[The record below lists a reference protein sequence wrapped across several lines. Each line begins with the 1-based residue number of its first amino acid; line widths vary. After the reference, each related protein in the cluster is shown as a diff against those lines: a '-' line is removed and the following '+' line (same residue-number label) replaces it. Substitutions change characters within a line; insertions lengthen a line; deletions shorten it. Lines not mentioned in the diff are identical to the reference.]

1 MESPMKRI
9 IVLVI
14 IVLLCGV
21 ELWAQTPELKLRPEL
36 EKLSGW
42 IGNWDYEGETQDTAL
57 GPASKTEGK
66 MAVRPILDGKFM
78 EFSGRRKG
86 ENESYGWIEI
96 DGYDALNKNYF
107 MTGLGSD
114 GSVNSSTYTF
124 DDNTLIFSGTYLLG
138 EKQYKIRGTITLAP
152 DFMSGVEKREI
163 SFDGQTW
170 IPLFEVKFSKIR

>member
-1 MESPMKRI
+1 MEAPMKRI
-9 IVLVI
+9 IIPVI

-21 ELWAQTPELKLRPEL
+21 KLWAQTPELKLRPEL
-36 EKLSGW
+36 EKLRGW
-42 IGNWDYEGETQDTAL
+42 IGNLDYEVETQATAL
-57 GPASKTEGK
+57 GPASKTKGK
-66 MAVRPILDGKFM
+66 MTVRPILDGSFM

-86 ENESYGWIEI
+86 AKGNYNWIEI

-124 DDNTLIFSGTYLLG
+124 DDIIFSGTYLLE
-138 EKQYKIRGTITLAP
+138 EKQYKIRGTIIPAP

-170 IPLFEVKFSKIR
+170 VPLFEVKYTKVK